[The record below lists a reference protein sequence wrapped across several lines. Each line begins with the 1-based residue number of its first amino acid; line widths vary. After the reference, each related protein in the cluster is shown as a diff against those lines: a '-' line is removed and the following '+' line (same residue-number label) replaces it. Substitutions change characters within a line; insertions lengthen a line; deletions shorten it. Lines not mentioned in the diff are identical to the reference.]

1 MSFNLEVEEG
11 AKALYQFLLDELEHV
26 KSNINLQTHSKFTD
40 VQMIIDD
47 VMGNSGKML
56 RPFLVV
62 LSAHFGHYDA
72 SKIQKLAGA
81 VEILHMATLVHD
93 DIIDEAKLRRNMP
106 SIQSK
111 YGKDMA
117 VYTGDY
123 LLAKS
128 INVLNDERFDPNN
141 VKRLSQAISKICES
155 ELMQYQNRFRALS
168 IKNYL
173 KVISGKTAA
182 LFAVSL
188 YVGSIESNCDEQLA
202 KNLGRIGYELGMAF
216 QIIDDLLD
224 FDENNQ
230 KIGKSILS
238 DFNNGYFTV
247 PILFALKKEP
257 VELSNYTRKELID
270 FVKRNS
276 GLTSAKRLAMKY
288 TKRAFARIDTLEDC
302 EAKSVLKQF
311 SKQLLDRDY

>member
-1 MSFNLEVEEG
+1 MSFNLEVKED
-11 AKALYQFLLDELEHV
+11 AKELYQFLLDELEQV
-26 KSNINLQTHSKFTD
+26 KNNITLQTHSKFTD
-40 VQMIIDD
+40 VQVIIEA
-47 VMGNSGKML
+47 VIGNEGKML
-56 RPFLVV
+56 RPFLV
-62 LSAHFGHYDA
+62 LLGAHFGQYDA
-72 SKIQKLAGA
+72 KKIQKLAGA

-93 DIIDEAKLRRNMP
+93 DIIDEAKLRRNKP

-111 YGKDMA
+111 FGKDMA

-128 INVLNDERFDPNN
+128 INVLNDEHFDPDN
-141 VKRLSQAISKICES
+141 VKQLSQAISKICES

-188 YVGSIESNCDEQLA
+188 YIGSLESCCDEKLA
-202 KNLGRIGYELGMAF
+202 KKLGRIGYELGMAF

-224 FDENNQ
+224 FDENQ
-230 KIGKSILS
+230 HKIGKSTLS

-247 PILFALKKEP
+247 PILFALKEKN
-257 VELSNYTRKELID
+257 VELSNYTREDLID
-270 FVKRNS
+270 FVRSNN
-276 GLTSAKRLAMKY
+276 GLISSKKLAKKY
-288 TKRAFARIDTLEDC
+288 TKRAFSRIDTLEEC
-302 EAKSVLKQF
+302 EAKTVLRQF
-311 SKQLLDRDY
+311 SKQLLDRNY

>member
-11 AKALYQFLLDELEHV
+11 TKTLYLFLVEELKRV
-26 KSNINLQTHSKFTD
+26 KSNIRLQTHSKFVD
-40 VQMIIDD
+40 VQAIIDD
-47 VMGNSGKML
+47 VIGNEGKML
-56 RPFLVV
+56 RPFLVL
-62 LSAHFGHYDA
+62 LSAHFGQYDA
-72 SKIQKLAGA
+72 EKIQKLAGA

-128 INVLNDERFDPNN
+128 INVLNDDRFDPNH
-141 VKRLSQAISKICES
+141 VKQLSQAISKICES
-155 ELMQYQNRFRALS
+155 ELMQYQNRFKALS

-188 YVGSIESNCDEQLA
+188 YVGALESNCDEKLA
-202 KNLGRIGYELGMAF
+202 KKLGRIGYEIGMAF

-224 FDENNQ
+224 FDENQQ
-230 KIGKSILS
+230 KVGKSTLS
-238 DFNNGYFTV
+238 DFKNGYFTV
-247 PILFALKKEP
+247 PILFALKEKSVDLAEYTKED
-257 VELSNYTRKELID
+257 LID
-270 FVKRNS
+270 FVKVNH
-276 GLTSAKRLAMKY
+276 GLVSSKKLAKKY
-288 TKRAFARIDTLEDC
+288 TKRAYMRIDSLEAC
-302 EAKSVLKQF
+302 EAKAVLRQF
-311 SKQLLDRDY
+311 SEQLLERDY